1 MELDRRSLFRMGVT
15 TLALSACKTKPAE
28 DPPSTPWPAWPLS
41 KPKTVGV
48 GMTGLPSEEVVEIDV
63 AELRRRLEHGE
74 TTSLALV
81 RAYSAR
87 IAALNETLHAVLEV
101 NGEAETIAKQLDAE
115 RAAGKVRGP
124 LHGIPILVKDNIDTA
139 DTMRTTAGSL
149 ALADHPPPRDAFLIG
164 KLRAAGAILLGKANL
179 SEWANLRGVQ
189 SISGWSARG
198 GQCRNPYALDRSA
211 SGSSTGSAAAT
222 AASLCAVSL
231 GSETDGSITSPASM
245 CALVGIKP
253 TVGLVSRAGVIPIS
267 SSQDTVGPIARTV
280 ADAAIVLTAI
290 AGADPE
296 DPVTTA
302 AKPEDYTKHL
312 DPNALRGARIGVPR
326 KGWFGM
332 LRPLDTVMTAALA
345 KLAEL
350 GAVLVD
356 PVELEVPPALAAAEA
371 TLFLCEMKPAM
382 NAYLARR
389 GHPTIHTM
397 LDLILFNFEH
407 ADAELGWFGQEYF
420 QQAQARAGL
429 EDAGYATARQQ
440 CLAIARD
447 QLLDAAMQNH
457 QLDAFAAV
465 TGGLPWLIDPLT
477 GDTIVGPNT
486 TQLPAVAG
494 YPHITVP
501 AGNFHGLPIG
511 LSLFGAPYSEG
522 KLFGYAYAF
531 EQATKHRVPPRY
543 LPTAE
548 L

>member
-48 GMTGLPSEEVVEIDV
+48 GITGLPSPEVVEVDI

-81 RAYSAR
+81 RAYVAR
-87 IAALNETLHAVLEV
+87 ITALNDTLHAVLET
-101 NGEAETIAKQLDAE
+101 NDAAEAIANQLDAE
-115 RAAGKVRGP
+115 RAAGKLRGP
-124 LHGIPILVKDNIDTA
+124 LHGIPVLVKDNIDT
-139 DTMRTTAGSL
+139 TEMHTTAGSL
-149 ALADHPPPRDAFLIG
+149 ALADHPPQRDAFVIG
-164 KLRAAGAILLGKANL
+164 KLRAAGAIILGKANL
-179 SEWANLRGVQ
+179 SEWANLRGTQ

-211 SGSSTGSAAAT
+211 SGSSSGSAAAT
-222 AASLCAVSL
+222 AASLCAASL

-280 ADAAIVLTAI
+280 TDTAIMLTAI
-290 AGADPE
+290 AGSDPE
-296 DPVTTA
+296 DPATVA

-326 KGWFGM
+326 KGWFGV
-332 LRPLDTVMTAALA
+332 LRPLDTVMTTALA

-356 PVELEVPPALAAAEA
+356 PVELEVPPALAAAEGA
-371 TLFLCEMKPAM
+371 VFLCEMKPAM

-389 GHPTIHTM
+389 GHPTIHTL

-429 EDAGYATARQQ
+429 EDAGYAAARAQ
-440 CLAIARD
+440 CLDIARD
-447 QLLDAAMQNH
+447 QLLDAAMQKH
-457 QLDAFAAV
+457 QLDAFAIV
-465 TGGLPWLIDPLT
+465 TGGLPWLIDSLT

-486 TQLPAVAG
+486 TQLAAVAG

-501 AGNFHGLPIG
+501 AGSFHGLPIG

-531 EQATKHRVPPRY
+531 EQATNHRVPPRY
-543 LPTAE
+543 LATAE